1 MSKQQ
6 APPLTAPVRRL
17 SARWFLALRRRLA
30 SALVIAPAI
39 LVAAYFGGPLYLLG
53 AVLITYLALREVYAL
68 AQHAGWQPRRV
79 FGYPLA
85 LLLLAVL
92 GGDRLVGFELFG
104 EWRGAASQLLITAGV
119 VVPLSFEIF
128 RHSPGRQGATSAVA
142 TLSGCLYVAWLL
154 GHFIPLRLVGPAEAG
169 RGWVFYVLATTWAY
183 DTAAYFTGSFLGRH
197 RFLPQIS
204 PNKTWEGVAG
214 GTVAVALVT
223 VAAGLPLTFWGWQ
236 ALPLWH
242 WHAIPLALG
251 VAAAAQL
258 GDLAE
263 SLIKRQAGAKDAGG
277 LIPGHGGMLDR
288 IDSFLF
294 SVLVVY
300 YYVTLVVV
308 PAG

>member
-6 APPLTAPVRRL
+6 ARPTVPVHRL
-17 SARWFLALRRRLA
+17 PARWFLALKRRLA

-39 LVAAYFGGPLYLLG
+39 LVAAYFGGPLYLL
-53 AVLITYLALREVYAL
+53 AAILITYLALHEVYAL
-68 AQHAGWQPRRV
+68 ARHAGWQPRPAL
-79 FGYPLA
+79 GYPLA
-85 LLLLAVL
+85 LLLLVVL

-104 EWRGAASQLLITAGV
+104 DWREPASQLIVTACI
-119 VVPLSFEIF
+119 VVPLGFEVF
-128 RHSPGRQGATSAVA
+128 RHSPGRQGCVNAIATMG
-142 TLSGCLYVAWLL
+142 GCLYVAWLL
-154 GHFIPLRLVGPAEAG
+154 GHFIPLRLVGPAEDG
-169 RGWVFYVLATTWAY
+169 RGWVFYVLAATWAY

-214 GTVAVALVT
+214 GTIAVALVT
-223 VAAGLPLTFWGWQ
+223 VASGLPLAFWGWQ

-242 WHAIPLALG
+242 WQAIPLALG
-251 VAAAAQL
+251 VAAAAQI

-288 IDSFLF
+288 IDSLLF

-300 YYVTLVVV
+300 YYVRLVVV
-308 PAG
+308 SFA

>member
-6 APPLTAPVRRL
+6 ARPTAPVRRL
-17 SARWFLALRRRLA
+17 PARWLLALRRRLA

-39 LVAAYFGGPLYLLG
+39 LVAAYFGGPLYLVG
-53 AVLITYLALREVYAL
+53 VVVVTYLALREVYAL
-68 AQHAGWQPRRV
+68 AQHAGWQPRRAL
-79 FGYPLA
+79 GYLLA

-92 GGDRLVGFELFG
+92 GGDRLAGFELFG
-104 EWRGAASQLLITAGV
+104 EWRGLASQLLITAGI
-119 VVPLSFEIF
+119 VVPLGFEIF
-128 RHSPGRQGATSAVA
+128 RRSPDRQGATSAVA

-169 RGWVFYVLATTWAY
+169 RGWVFYALVATWAY
-183 DTAAYFTGSFLGRH
+183 DTAAYFTGSLLGRH
-197 RFLPQIS
+197 RFLPRIS

-223 VAAGLPLTFWGWQ
+223 VVAGLPLTFWGWQ

-242 WHAIPLALG
+242 WQALPLALG

-288 IDSFLF
+288 IDSLLF

-300 YYVTLVVV
+300 YYVTVVVV

>member
-1 MSKQQ
+1 MSTQQ
-6 APPLTAPVRRL
+6 AQPTAPVRRL
-17 SARWFLALRRRLA
+17 PARWLLALRRRFA
-30 SALVIAPAI
+30 SALVMAPAI

-53 AVLITYLALREVYAL
+53 TALVTYLALREVYAL
-68 AQHAGWQPRRV
+68 AQHAGWQPRRAL
-79 FGYPLA
+79 GYPLA
-85 LLLLAVL
+85 LLLLVVL

-104 EWRGAASQLLITAGV
+104 AWRGTASQLLITAGI
-119 VVPLSFEIF
+119 VVPLGCEIF
-128 RHSPGRQGATSAVA
+128 RRSPERQGATSAIA
-142 TLSGCLYVAWLL
+142 TMSGCLYVAWLL
-154 GHFIPLRLVGPAEAG
+154 GHFIPLRLVEPAEAG
-169 RGWVFYVLATTWAY
+169 RGWVFYALAATWAY
-183 DTAAYFTGSFLGRH
+183 DTGAYFTGSLLGRH
-197 RFLPQIS
+197 RFLPRIS
-204 PNKTWEGVAG
+204 PNKTWEGVVG
-214 GTVAVALVT
+214 GTIAVALVT
-223 VAAGLPLTFWGWQ
+223 VASGLPLTFWGWQ

-288 IDSFLF
+288 IDSLLF

>member
-6 APPLTAPVRRL
+6 APPTAPVRRL
-17 SARWFLALRRRLA
+17 SARWLLALRRRLA

-39 LVAAYFGGPLYLLG
+39 LVSSYFGGPLYLL
-53 AVLITYLALREVYAL
+53 AAILITYLALREVYAL
-68 AQHAGWQPRRV
+68 AEHAGWQPRRLL
-79 FGYPLA
+79 GYPLA

-104 EWRGAASQLLITAGV
+104 EWRGAASQLLITAGI

-128 RHSPGRQGATSAVA
+128 RRSPSRQGATSAIA
-142 TLSGCLYVAWLL
+142 TMSGCLYVAWLL
-154 GHFIPLRLVGPAEAG
+154 GHFIPLRLIGPAEAG
-169 RGWVFYVLATTWAY
+169 RGWVLYVLAATWAY

-197 RFLPQIS
+197 RFLPRIS

-214 GTVAVALVT
+214 GTIAVALVT
-223 VAAGLPLTFWGWQ
+223 VAGGLPLTFWGWQ

-288 IDSFLF
+288 IDSLLF